1 MNNMLKRV
9 FSAIIGISLCVFAL
23 FFNKITRITLL
34 VVIAVIAVFEM
45 SKALKNKNINCLKYI
60 LIIYVIGFT
69 VLELLEL
76 GNTFNLCLLIL
87 CFIPMLLFGFK
98 NSKFSYEVIIYSFF
112 MFIYPVAPCC
122 LLISVGT
129 KENGLFLIVF
139 TFVASWLCDCFAQ
152 IGGILFGKHKLIP
165 DISPKKTIE
174 GCIAGLMSFVVS
186 GTIMYF
192 SAKYTFKIQ
201 LPLYISYI
209 AAFACSIFGQ
219 IGDLTASYFKRYT
232 GVKDFGNLIP
242 GHGGVLDRFDSIIL
256 SLPITYFIITMTHII

>member
-9 FSAIIGISLCVFAL
+9 ISAIIGIALCVFAL
-23 FFNKITRITLL
+23 FFHKITRIELL

-45 SKALKNKNINCLKYI
+45 SKALKNKNINSLKYI

-69 VLELLEL
+69 VSELLKL

-87 CFIPMLLFGFK
+87 CLVPMLLFGFK
-98 NSKFSYEVIIYSFF
+98 GSKFSHEDIIYSFF

-122 LLISVGT
+122 LLISAGI

-139 TFVASWLCDCFAQ
+139 TLVATWLCDCFAQ
-152 IGGILFGKHKLIP
+152 IGGMLFGKHKLIP
-165 DISPKKTIE
+165 HISPNKTTE
-174 GCIAGLMSFVVS
+174 GCISGILSFIVS
-186 GTIMYF
+186 GTAMYF
-192 SAKYTFKIQ
+192 ASEYIFEIH
-201 LPLYISYI
+201 LPLYVSYI

-242 GHGGVLDRFDSIIL
+242 GHGGVLDRFDSVIL
-256 SLPITYFIITMTHII
+256 SLPVTYFIMTITHII